1 MSEEKKHCGKFYTD
15 KHGNK
20 GATCA
25 NLLPCNS
32 DHLIAEPEQVCL
44 HEFRY
49 SHIEYPSMGTYTA
62 IPSNKEVVI
71 CPKCGEL
78 RKTIVF

>member
-1 MSEEKKHCGKFYTD
+1 MKKTKSEKCGVLYSDSK
-15 KHGNK
+15 GNT

-25 NLLPCNS
+25 NIKPCLS
-32 DHLIAEPEQVCL
+32 KHKIRDDGCQ

-49 SHIEYPSMGTYTA
+49 SHIEYPPMGTYTA
-62 IPSNKEVVI
+62 IPLNKEVVI

-78 RKTIVF
+78 KKTIVF